1 MPARPPLVQPHPGQ
15 ERSVNEGAPG
25 ETVIQTPDRR
35 LRVFVSSTLEELAE
49 ERRAVSRAIS
59 SLRLTPVLF
68 ELGARPHPPQEVYR
82 AYLEQSD
89 VFIGL
94 YWQRYWQAG
103 PGMKVSG
110 LEEEFDLSSG
120 LPRLL
125 YIKAPAP
132 DREPQLADLLGR
144 IRQQAS
150 YRTFG
155 TPTELGKLVRDDL
168 AVLLSE
174 RFTARARPAA
184 PISRGPRPLPVS
196 TTSLVD
202 REQAI
207 GEVAGMLA
215 PPGGRLV
222 TLTGPGGIGKTRLAL
237 AVAERVR
244 DRFGAGMVFVPL
256 AEVTDPWLVLP
267 GISRALDADLVGAG
281 PPLEALAEPARRRR
295 LAAHPGQPRAGARGR
310 QRPGRVAFPL
320 PWSGDLGHQSHGTGT
335 ARRAGVSGAAAAA
348 ACRPRRR
355 VGGGTGSLPGG
366 GAVRGPGPG
375 GTPRLHPH
383 RGQRPGG
390 GGDLPPTGG
399 PATGHR
405 AGRRP
410 HTAARP
416 GHAAGPAGHV
426 AGRARNGHGGHAR
439 APTHP
444 ARHG

>member
-1 MPARPPLVQPHPGQ
+1 M
-15 ERSVNEGAPG
+15 NEGAPG

-68 ELGARPHPPQEVYR
+68 ELGARPHPPQEGRMYR

-168 AVLLSE
+168 VVLLSE
-174 RFTARARPAA
+174 RFAARAPPRAPHLAA
-184 PISRGPRPLPVS
+184 ARGGLPLPVS

-202 REQAI
+202 REQDI
-207 GEVAGMLA
+207 GKVSWPAGPA
-215 PPGGRLV
+215 WGSAGDADRA
-222 TLTGPGGIGKTRLAL
+222 GGIGKTRLAV
-237 AVAERVR
+237 AVAKRVR
-244 DRFGAGMVFVPL
+244 DGFDAGSVFVPL
-256 AEVTDPWLVLP
+256 AGSPGPWLVLP
-267 GISRALDADLVGAG
+267 AISRA
-281 PPLEALAEPARRRR
+281 
-295 LAAHPGQPRAGARGR
+295 
-310 QRPGRVAFPL
+310 
-320 PWSGDLGHQSHGTGT
+320 
-335 ARRAGVSGAAAAA
+335 
-348 ACRPRRR
+348 
-355 VGGGTGSLPGG
+355 
-366 GAVRGPGPG
+366 
-375 GTPRLHPH
+375 
-383 RGQRPGG
+383 
-390 GGDLPPTGG
+390 
-399 PATGHR
+399 
-405 AGRRP
+405 
-410 HTAARP
+410 
-416 GHAAGPAGHV
+416 
-426 AGRARNGHGGHAR
+426 
-439 APTHP
+439 
-444 ARHG
+444 